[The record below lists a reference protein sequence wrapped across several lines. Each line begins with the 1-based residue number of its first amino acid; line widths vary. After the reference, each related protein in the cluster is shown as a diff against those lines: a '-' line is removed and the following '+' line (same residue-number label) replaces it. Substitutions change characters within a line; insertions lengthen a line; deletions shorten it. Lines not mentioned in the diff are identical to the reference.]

1 MDDMNDTHDTTGQ
14 PTGAAPQ
21 PGDPGPRLG
30 SEQIRELHQL
40 RRSTNDRYIAGVA
53 GGLGRHFG
61 IDPTIIRVVLV
72 VLAFFGLAGMVI
84 YVAAWLFVPEDGQQ
98 RARIDLGPEGRKAI
112 LIGAVVVAALL
123 FLGDSLGNLGGNGFF
138 WPLPLI
144 IIGLV
149 VFAVV
154 AGRNN
159 RRQPPAPWGGPVGTH
174 PGAVPS
180 TTPSYAA
187 SPAYAAT
194 YGGPATPEPGS
205 NPGSDPGFDQ
215 TRPLPWSEA
224 GGAPANSYTASYT
237 ATAAPPAWM
246 PPTAPAY
253 VPPPRPR
260 RTGIVLFW
268 PTLALIAIALGTM
281 AAFGLSVPVAAYPA
295 VALAITGAM
304 LVLGAFMGRG
314 GGLIALGL
322 FTSIALALTSIVGVT
337 VGDSG
342 NKQLHLQ
349 PLTAAEV
356 ASVQHA
362 GTGTIDL
369 DLSKVADPANLDG
382 RTIDLSLRAGEIRVT
397 TPPGVTVEL
406 AARIRYAGDLTV
418 GQDNSSGINPQ
429 IHQQLNAAPGQPT
442 LRLNIDLRVGS
453 VEVNNASSA
462 PTTSEELS

>member
-72 VLAFFGLAGMVI
+72 VLAFFGLAGVVI

-98 RARIDLGPEGRKAI
+98 RARIELGHEGRKAM
-112 LIGAVVVAALL
+112 LIGAVVVAGLL

-159 RRQPPAPWGGPVGTH
+159 RRQPPAPWGGPIGTH
-174 PGAVPS
+174 PANAVAPGGS
-180 TTPSYAA
+180 GTPVGTPVGDTSSAA
-187 SPAYAAT
+187 GNA
-194 YGGPATPEPGS
+194 G
-205 NPGSDPGFDQ
+205 NDPGFDQ
-215 TRPLPWSEA
+215 TRPLPWSE
-224 GGAPANSYTASYT
+224 GGAAPTYGPTYT
-237 ATAAPPAWM
+237 ATSVAPPAWM
-246 PPTAPAY
+246 PPAAPAY

-260 RTGIVLFW
+260 RTGMVLFW
-268 PTLALIAIALGTM
+268 PTLALIAIALGSM

-304 LVLGAFMGRG
+304 LVLGAFVGRG

-322 FTSIALALTSIVGVT
+322 FTSVALALTSIVGVT

-356 ASVQHA
+356 TSVRHA

-369 DLSKVADPANLDG
+369 DLTKVADPANLDG

-418 GQDNSSGINPQ
+418 GPDNSSGINPQ
-429 IHQQLNAAPGQPT
+429 MHQQLNAAPGQPT

-453 VEVNNASSA
+453 VEVNNASSV
-462 PTTSEELS
+462 PTTSEELP